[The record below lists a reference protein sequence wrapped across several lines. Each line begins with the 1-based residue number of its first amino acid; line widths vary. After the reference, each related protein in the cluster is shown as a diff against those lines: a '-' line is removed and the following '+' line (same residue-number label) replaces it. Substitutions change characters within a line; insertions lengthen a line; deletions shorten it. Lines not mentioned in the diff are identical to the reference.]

1 MNNQPKNPLHGVTLE
16 QILVEL
22 EQRLGFKTMGEQVNI
37 KCFTDSPSIKSSL
50 KFLRKTPWARDKV
63 EALYI
68 HTMSNKPLRKP
79 RNKPKQTEP
88 TQPDTSDFVWP
99 SIKK

>member
-1 MNNQPKNPLHGVTLE
+1 MDNQPKNPLHGITLE

-22 EQRLGFKTMGEQVNI
+22 EQRLGWKTLGEQVKI
-37 KCFTDSPSIKSSL
+37 KCFTDAPSIKSSL

-68 HTMSNKPLRKP
+68 HTINNKPLRKP
-79 RNKPKQTEP
+79 TNKA
-88 TQPDTSDFVWP
+88 PDTTDFVWP